1 MNGCN
6 ARCLSHITH
15 KTAHAEAS
23 AHTHTYDL
31 VADIRRRR
39 HQWLG
44 HILRLEGH
52 RYVKEA
58 VRAQL
63 QLGLPGNICM
73 DAPPD
78 LNFDEFTEL
87 AKNRKAWK
95 RSVNWKN
102 ADTSFSLNSPV
113 RVTFNRT
120 TMNEEELLA
129 VQQAWDEMFAKKK
142 EKAAESSKNKKKKL
156 RRKK

>member
-1 MNGCN
+1 MLTNVPIQRITVMVSPLIFNIIVTVSPVILRMANPWITSVVAVVAHDFTWTTLEHGCN

-23 AHTHTYDL
+23 VRTRTYDL

-44 HILRLEGH
+44 HILRLKGH

-63 QLGLPGNICM
+63 EMGLPGNICM
-73 DAPPD
+73 DAPD
-78 LNFDEFTEL
+78 LSFDELTEL
-87 AKNRKAWK
+87 AKGG
-95 RSVNWKN
+95 S
-102 ADTSFSLNSPV
+102 
-113 RVTFNRT
+113 
-120 TMNEEELLA
+120 
-129 VQQAWDEMFAKKK
+129 
-142 EKAAESSKNKKKKL
+142 AA
-156 RRKK
+156 